1 MKKYPEEKII
11 TILKE
16 VEAGAKVAE
25 TCRKYG
31 ISDATYYN
39 WKSKYDGLELSELKR
54 LKALEEENNRLKR
67 IVAEQALD
75 IQALK
80 GVLEKSTEARSKAC
94 NRH

>member
-11 TILKE
+11 AILRE

-39 WKSKYDGLELSELKR
+39 WKTKYEGLELSELKR

-75 IQALK
+75 IQASK
-80 GVLEKSTEARSKAC
+80 GVLGKKY
-94 NRH
+94 

>member
-11 TILKE
+11 AILKE
-16 VEAGAKVAE
+16 VESGSKVAE

-31 ISDATYYN
+31 ISDATYYS
-39 WKSKYDGLELSELKR
+39 WKSKYAGLELAELKR
-54 LKALEEENNRLKR
+54 LKALEEENSKLKK

-80 GVLEKSTEARSKAC
+80 GVLEKKY
-94 NRH
+94 

>member
-11 TILKE
+11 AILRE

-25 TCRKYG
+25 TCRKHG

-39 WKSKYDGLELSELKR
+39 WKSKYEGLELSELKR

-80 GVLEKSTEARSKAC
+80 GVLGKKY
-94 NRH
+94 

>member
-1 MKKYPEEKII
+1 MSKWLEVVHFYNII
-11 TILKE
+11 HR
-16 VEAGAKVAE
+16 E

-39 WKSKYDGLELSELKR
+39 WKSKYDGLELAELKR
-54 LKALEEENNRLKR
+54 LKALEEENNKLKR

-80 GVLEKSTEARSKAC
+80 GVLEKKY
-94 NRH
+94 

>member
-1 MKKYPEEKII
+1 MLAN
-11 TILKE
+11 T
-16 VEAGAKVAE
+16 
-25 TCRKYG
+25 YG

-54 LKALEEENNRLKR
+54 LKSLEEENTRLKR

-80 GVLEKSTEARSKAC
+80 GVLEKKY
-94 NRH
+94 

>member
-1 MKKYPEEKII
+1 MGDERMKKYPEEKII
-11 TILKE
+11 AILRE

-39 WKSKYDGLELSELKR
+39 WKTKYEGLELSELKR

-80 GVLEKSTEARSKAC
+80 GVLGKKY
-94 NRH
+94 

>member
-11 TILKE
+11 AILRE

-39 WKSKYDGLELSELKR
+39 WKAKYEGLELSELKR

-67 IVAEQALD
+67 IL
-75 IQALK
+75 
-80 GVLEKSTEARSKAC
+80 SRSKLWIS
-94 NRH
+94 RP